1 MRIRITA
8 ITLTQLIAAPIFAA
22 VSTANLNVTASV
34 GASCTITTL
43 PVAFGAYDPVGS
55 NLSAPLNGTGT
66 VTVSCTRGAAAT
78 VDLGNGSNF
87 GSASRRMSSGGDF
100 LGYALYKD
108 SARTQVWGSGM
119 AGGSTTS
126 YFALTKGATALTVY
140 GAVPQAQDVSVGS
153 YSDSI
158 VATINY

>member
-8 ITLTQLIAAPIFAA
+8 IALAQLMAAPIFAA

-43 PVAFGAYDPVGS
+43 AVAFGSYDPVGA
-55 NLSAPLNGTGT
+55 NLSAPLSGTGT

-78 VDLGNGSNF
+78 IDLGNGSDF
-87 GSASRRMSSGGDF
+87 GSAARRMSSGSDF
-100 LGYALYKD
+100 LGYGLYKD

-119 AGGSTTS
+119 AGGTMTS
-126 YFALTKGATALTVY
+126 YFALTKGATAFTVY
-140 GAVPQAQDVSVGS
+140 GGVPQGQGESVGRYRRS
-153 YSDSI
+153 LLGSN
-158 VATINY
+158 NY

>member
-43 PVAFGAYDPVGS
+43 PVAFGAYDPVGA

-100 LGYALYKD
+100 LGYAFVQGLRAD
-108 SARTQVWGSGM
+108 SGLGQRHGRRLDDELLCAD
-119 AGGSTTS
+119 
-126 YFALTKGATALTVY
+126 KGRDRVDRLWR
-140 GAVPQAQDVSVGS
+140 
-153 YSDSI
+153 
-158 VATINY
+158 